1 MRVGYNSRRR
11 RMTQLKPEHYAT
23 LKVLHVIFHDVP
35 RHKQQAPTLA
45 EATTAVNA
53 AHITHL
59 RQKLTKVLRSTHAY
73 PVLFDVATP
82 SAVPEHVRTYTAE
95 PSLELFVPMSQQVA
109 QALWAHHAGGVSP
122 GLLCV
127 LDVEVNKLRGV
138 VLMKLEREE
147 GARLELGKNEDGK
160 KTFSMSMLD
169 NLVMTD
175 GTRLFK
181 SAMFV
186 RTGDDDD
193 DFHAVCCDD
202 QSRVTASSDMARFWL
217 RFLGC
222 QVILAPRVATERF
235 YESTVRFIN
244 ESVTD
249 PIQKNDLYEHL
260 HSQLKSH
267 QKQLVPKSF
276 IAEYVPKD
284 LRQPL
289 TDHLKA
295 DDAPMTAFTKDL
307 ADIEGRIRRY
317 SYRTKQGAIVTVPS
331 DKVAELVDVKA
342 HSIVVKDEVTSINPK

>member
-1 MRVGYNSRRR
+1 MPE
-11 RMTQLKPEHYAT
+11 LKPEHYAT

-45 EATTAVNA
+45 EATTAVST

-59 RQKLTKVLRSTHAY
+59 REKLTKVLRSTHAY
-73 PVLFDVATP
+73 PVLFDIATP
-82 SAVPEHVRTYTAE
+82 SVVPQNVRAYTAG
-95 PSLELFVPMSQQVA
+95 PSPASFVPTSQDLA
-109 QALWAHHAGGVSP
+109 KSLWIHQTGGVSP

-127 LDVEVNKLRGV
+127 LDLEVKGHRGLA
-138 VLMKLEREE
+138 LMKLEREE
-147 GARLELGKNEDGK
+147 GARLELSKNTDGK

-193 DFHAVCCDD
+193 DFHSVCCDD

-217 RFLGC
+217 QFLGC
-222 QVILAPRVATERF
+222 QVLLDAKVATERF
-235 YESTVRFIN
+235 YEATVRFIN
-244 ESVTD
+244 EQVAD
-249 PIQKNDLYEHL
+249 PIEKNDLYEHL

-267 QKQLVPKSF
+267 HKQFVPKSF
-276 IAEYVPKD
+276 ISEYVSKE
-284 LRQPL
+284 LRQSL

-295 DDAPMTAFTKDL
+295 VAAPLTAFTKDL

-317 SYRTKQGAIVTVPS
+317 SYRTRQGAIVTVPS
-331 DKVAELVDVKA
+331 DKVADLVDVRA

>member
-1 MRVGYNSRRR
+1 
-11 RMTQLKPEHYAT
+11 MTELKPEHYAT

-35 RHKQQAPTLA
+35 RHKQHPPTLA
-45 EATTAVNA
+45 EATTAVSPS
-53 AHITHL
+53 HITHL
-59 RQKLTKVLRSTHAY
+59 REKLTKVLRSTHAY

-82 SAVPEHVRTYTAE
+82 SVVPEHVRTYTAG
-95 PSLELFVPMSQQVA
+95 PSVESFVPMSQQLA
-109 QALWAHHAGGVSP
+109 QSLWTHHTGGISP

-127 LDVEVNKLRGV
+127 LDVEVNKRRGV
-138 VLMKLEREE
+138 ALMKLEREE
-147 GARLELGKNEDGK
+147 GARLELGKNEHGK

-181 SAMFV
+181 SAMFL

-217 RFLGC
+217 QFLGC
-222 QVILAPRVATERF
+222 QVILDAKVATERF
-235 YESTVRFIN
+235 YEATVRFIN
-244 ESVTD
+244 EQVTD

-267 QKQLVPKSF
+267 QKHFVPKSF
-276 IAEYVPKD
+276 IAEYVPKE

-289 TDHLKA
+289 TNHLKA
-295 DDAPMTAFTKDL
+295 ADAPLSAFTKDL
-307 ADIEGRIRRY
+307 ADIEGRIRRS
-317 SYRTKQGAIVTVPS
+317 SYRTKQGAVVTVPS
-331 DKVAELVDVKA
+331 DKVDDLIDVKA
-342 HSIVVKDEVTSINPK
+342 HSIVVKDEVTSINQK